1 MFVLNIKKTQKLR
14 NENMAE
20 NKKKEIKIRLT
31 NEDFNHLNQ
40 LVQES
45 NLSRESYVRMC
56 INGLVPRPAPSVE
69 LVEVIQVLRQIAE
82 SINGIAGAVYKQ
94 NKMDDSVY
102 MENYEALQKQI
113 NEIMLLIRQPINM
126 EEVWQSQKYGR

>member
-1 MFVLNIKKTQKLR
+1 
-14 NENMAE
+14 
-20 NKKKEIKIRLT
+20 
-31 NEDFNHLNQ
+31 
-40 LVQES
+40 
-45 NLSRESYVRMC
+45 MC

-69 LVEVIQVLRQIAE
+69 LVKVTQVLRQIAE
-82 SINGIAGAVYKQ
+82 SINGIAEAVYKH

-126 EEVWQSQKYGR
+126 EKVWQSQKYGQ

>member
-1 MFVLNIKKTQKLR
+1 
-14 NENMAE
+14 MAE

-40 LVQES
+40 LVEES

>member
-1 MFVLNIKKTQKLR
+1 MRKRNKQFV
-14 NENMAE
+14 
-20 NKKKEIKIRLT
+20 IRLT
-31 NEDFNHLNQ
+31 DSEWNHLNE
-40 LVQES
+40 LVECSGQ
-45 NLSRESYVRMC
+45 SRESYLRMC

-102 MENYEALQKQI
+102 MENYEVLQKQI
-113 NEIMLLIRQPINM
+113 NEIMILIREPTELKFPIT
-126 EEVWQSQKYGR
+126 Q

>member
-1 MFVLNIKKTQKLR
+1 
-14 NENMAE
+14 MAE

-31 NEDFNHLNQ
+31 NEDFDLLNQ

-56 INGLVPRPAPSVE
+56 INGLVPRPVPSVE

-126 EEVWQSQKYGR
+126 EEVWQSQKYGQ

>member
-1 MFVLNIKKTQKLR
+1 LEFSIFCLYKVLFIKMRKRNKQFV
-14 NENMAE
+14 
-20 NKKKEIKIRLT
+20 IRLSDS
-31 NEDFNHLNQ
+31 EWNHLNE
-40 LVQES
+40 LVKYSGQ
-45 NLSRESYVRMC
+45 SRESYLRMC

-69 LVEVIQVLRQIAE
+69 LVEVTQVLRQIAE

-126 EEVWQSQKYGR
+126 EEIWQSQKYGQ

>member
-1 MFVLNIKKTQKLR
+1 MRKRTNRV
-14 NENMAE
+14 
-20 NKKKEIKIRLT
+20 EIKL
-31 NEDFNHLNQ
+31 NDAEYAHLNN
-40 LVQES
+40 LVHAS
-45 NLSRESYVRMC
+45 NLSRESYLRMC

-69 LVEVIQVLRQIAE
+69 LVEVTQVLRQIAE

-126 EEVWQSQKYGR
+126 EEVWQSQKYGQ

>member
-1 MFVLNIKKTQKLR
+1 
-14 NENMAE
+14 MAE

-56 INGLVPRPAPSVE
+56 INGLVPRPAPSAE
-69 LVEVIQVLRQIAE
+69 LVEVIQVLRQIAKN
-82 SINGIAGAVYKQ
+82 INKIAGEVYKQ
-94 NKMDDSVY
+94 NHVDVSVY
-102 MENYEALQKQI
+102 MQNYETLQRQI
-113 NEIMLLIRQPINM
+113 NEIMILIRQPINM
-126 EEVWQSQKYGR
+126 EEVWQLQKSGQSKTT